1 MAVRTIEEIKDI
13 IKKYYKI
20 LLQEGYPVE
29 KILLFGS
36 FARNKQSENSDIDLA
51 IVLSKFSKDRIN
63 TRLELMKF
71 TREFEE
77 VIEPHPFLSS
87 EFDESDPFVSEILR
101 TGETVYS

>member
-1 MAVRTIEEIKDI
+1 MAVKSVEEIKEI
-13 IKKYYKI
+13 VKRYYKI

-36 FARNKQSENSDIDLA
+36 FARNRQSENSDIDLA
-51 IVLSKFSKDRIN
+51 IVLRKFTKDRFN

-87 EFDESDPFVSEILR
+87 EFEDSDPFVSEILK

>member
-1 MAVRTIEEIKDI
+1 MAVRTTEEIKDI

-29 KILLFGS
+29 KIFLFGS
-36 FARNKQSENSDIDLA
+36 FAHNKQSENSDIDLA
-51 IVLSKFSKDRIN
+51 IVLSKFSKDRFN

>member
-51 IVLSKFSKDRIN
+51 IVLSKFSKDRFN

>member
-51 IVLSKFSKDRIN
+51 IVLSKFSKNRFN

>member
-1 MAVRTIEEIKDI
+1 MAVRTTEEIKDI

-29 KILLFGS
+29 KIFLFGS
-36 FARNKQSENSDIDLA
+36 FAHNKQSENSDIDLA
-51 IVLSKFSKDRIN
+51 IVLSKFSKDRFN

-71 TREFEE
+71 AREFEE